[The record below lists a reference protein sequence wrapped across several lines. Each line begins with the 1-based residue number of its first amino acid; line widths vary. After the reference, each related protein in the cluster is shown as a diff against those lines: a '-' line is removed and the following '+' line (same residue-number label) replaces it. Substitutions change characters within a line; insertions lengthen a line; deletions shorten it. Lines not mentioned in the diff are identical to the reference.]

1 MHYIGTVQ
9 TNESPRNRIQL
20 PAIGAEIFTYLK
32 DVNDR
37 ESFTASRRLKDL
49 LTSNLKIELVKSFP
63 NFPVF
68 ETSQSTLRKITNS
81 LLSAGASGHNRTL
94 DAIQEFGDI
103 SNKENKEIN
112 YLEVAQYLRDWSK
125 DYRSAKGSLDN
136 SFKCINSFLRIQKTA
151 NDESIKTLLRGAIST
166 YSDFLK
172 WVNFTREYWIKKQI
186 IKVNLQG
193 SYLAIYDAFIETFDE
208 DLSNK
213 RFRSLLDTTWMRYLS
228 LEHNPIN
235 VSETFDKDLDKPNP
249 DSERRPSFDIELEIG
264 SGKFEYLVRCYSF
277 NQYQASQ
284 LQFKLA
290 LELSRAKQF
299 PALNFR
305 VSNRQDTSPTLVV
318 AVKGVQNESDVS
330 NIVDFIED
338 ALQKAKFKH

>member
-1 MHYIGTVQ
+1 MQKNVNPI
-9 TNESPRNRIQL
+9 NRIQL

-37 ESFTASRRLKDL
+37 ESFLASRRLKDL
-49 LTSNLKIELVKSFP
+49 LADNLKNELVKSFP
-63 NFPVF
+63 NFPVY

-81 LLSAGASGHNRTL
+81 LLSAGASGNSRTL

-103 SNKENKEIN
+103 SNKENKDIN
-112 YLEVAQYLRDWSK
+112 FLEVAQYLRDWSK

-151 NDESIKTLLRGAIST
+151 NDESIKSLLREPIST
-166 YSDFLK
+166 YGDFLK
-172 WVNFTREYWIKKQI
+172 WISFAREYWIKKQI

-193 SYLAIYDAFIETFDE
+193 SYLAIYDQFIKTFDE
-208 DLSNK
+208 DLSNNK
-213 RFRSLLDTTWMRYLS
+213 FRSLLDTTWMRYLS
-228 LEHNPIN
+228 LENSTIN
-235 VSETFDKDLDKPNP
+235 FSETFVKNLDNSS
-249 DSERRPSFDIELEIG
+249 SEFAVRPPFEIELEIG
-264 SGKFEYLVRCYSF
+264 GGKFEYLIRCYSF

-290 LELSRAKQF
+290 LELSKANQF

-330 NIVDFIED
+330 NLVHFLED
-338 ALQKAKFKH
+338 ALEKAKSQH

>member
-1 MHYIGTVQ
+1 MKIS
-9 TNESPRNRIQL
+9 ESPKNRIQL

-49 LTSNLKIELVKSFP
+49 LANNLKIELVKTFP
-63 NFPVF
+63 SFPVF

-81 LLSAGASGHNRTL
+81 LLSAGTSGNNRTL

-103 SNKENKEIN
+103 SNKENKELN
-112 YLEVAQYLRDWSK
+112 YLQVAQYLRDWSK

-136 SFKCINSFLRIQKTA
+136 SFKCINSFLRIQKTG
-151 NDESIKTLLRGAIST
+151 NDESIKTLLREPIAT

-172 WVNFTREYWIKKQI
+172 WINFAREYWIKKQI

-208 DLSNK
+208 DLSNN
-213 RFRSLLDTTWMRYLS
+213 RFRSLLDTTWLRYLS
-228 LEHNPIN
+228 LEHNTVN
-235 VSETFDKDLDKPNP
+235 KSESFDNNLDNPNLDL
-249 DSERRPSFDIELEIG
+249 ERRPSFEIELDIG
-264 SGKFEYLVRCYSF
+264 DGKFEYLVRCYSF

-299 PALNFR
+299 SALNFR
-305 VSNRQDTSPTLVV
+305 VANRQDTSPTLVV
-318 AVKGVQNESDVS
+318 AVKGVQSESDVS
-330 NIVDFIED
+330 NIVNFIED
-338 ALQKAKFKH
+338 ALEKAKFKH